1 MSFHEVPGSSMM
13 EYSRTFQEALEY
25 SLTLDRLSDQEGGN
39 NLPYKGKRNGTLT
52 SPPLQ
57 GLLSSASDHA

>member
-1 MSFHEVPGSSMM
+1 MM